1 MSINRLA
8 IRTELSTPSRYTE
21 NASPGYPLR
30 KTWKPATEVIRIE
43 LLGSLSHRD
52 VALRAVSAACKLV
65 TARPFGPVWNDFQME
80 VVSAFGE
87 AFNNVVQHGY
97 RGNSEGLIQIDV
109 RISSG
114 RIDIDLSD
122 WGNAFDPKAV
132 PPPDL
137 DRLPESGLGLYI
149 MQSFMDMS
157 YRPGQPNVLTL
168 SKSLRTGREE
178 PETGRK
184 TEGEE

>member
-8 IRTELSTPSRYTE
+8 IRTELSTPPRYTE
-21 NASPGYPLR
+21 TASPGYPLR

-80 VVSAFGE
+80 VVSAFSE

>member
-8 IRTELSTPSRYTE
+8 IRTDRSTSSRYTE
-21 NASPGYPLR
+21 TPASGYPLR
-30 KTWKPATEVIRIE
+30 KTWRPATEVIRIE

-65 TARPFGPVWNDFQME
+65 TPRPFGPVWNDFQME

-97 RGNSEGLIQIDV
+97 RGNAEGLIQIDV
-109 RISSG
+109 RISPG

-132 PPPDL
+132 PVPDL

-149 MQSFMDMS
+149 MQAFMDIS
-157 YRPGQPNVLTL
+157 YRPGQPNILTL
-168 SKSLRTGREE
+168 SKSLRTGREDTE
-178 PETGRK
+178 PSRK

>member
-1 MSINRLA
+1 M
-8 IRTELSTPSRYTE
+8 
-21 NASPGYPLR
+21 
-30 KTWKPATEVIRIE
+30 IRIE

-52 VALRAVSAACKLV
+52 VALRAVSASCKLV
-65 TARPFGPVWNDFQME
+65 TSRPFGPVWNDFQME

-109 RISSG
+109 RIAPG

-122 WGNAFDPKAV
+122 WGTAFDPKAV
-132 PPPDL
+132 PVPDL
-137 DRLPESGLGLYI
+137 DGLPENGLGLYI
-149 MQSFMDMS
+149 MQSFMDIS
-157 YRPGQPNVLTL
+157 YRPGQPNILTL
-168 SKSLRTGREE
+168 SKALRSGREDTE
-178 PETGRK
+178 LSRK